1 MYVKGDKI
9 ILVRMNDDPDPIP
22 PGTKGVIENVHTV
35 NESGKVTTIITVD
48 WEIRRSLNVILPIDE
63 IKKAS

>member
-1 MYVKGDKI
+1 
-9 ILVRMNDDPDPIP
+9 
-22 PGTKGVIENVHTV
+22 VIENVHTV